1 MSSSYREKKAKDPD
15 FFLDEFPEE
24 LNPELYET
32 SFDWEAEERRLKE
45 EEKEKRRQKGPFG
58 KIFK

>member
-1 MSSSYREKKAKDPD
+1 MVD
-15 FFLDEFPEE
+15 FPEE

-45 EEKEKRRQKGPFG
+45 EEKEKRRQANPLRR
-58 KIFK
+58 IFK

>member
-1 MSSSYREKKAKDPD
+1 MSGSYREKRKDPK
-15 FFLDEFPEE
+15 FFLDEVPEE

-45 EEKEKRRQKGPFG
+45 EEKEKRKEAGPFR